1 MLEQWYNPYLFVPF
15 VAWFVAQSIKFIR
28 AAIRG
33 DINLKYFFVSGD
45 MPSAHSAAVC
55 ALAVTALVLNGF
67 TSPIF
72 GLSGFFAAVVI
83 YDSFGV
89 RRASGDQAV
98 VINAILRNIDG
109 KAKGKLSSV
118 KVREV
123 LGHKPEE
130 VVVGAILGALI
141 ALLLNASHLYN

>member
-15 VAWFVAQSIKFIR
+15 VAWLVAQSIKFIR
-28 AAIRG
+28 AALKG
-33 DINLKYFFVSGD
+33 DVNLRYFFVSGD

-67 TSPIF
+67 TSAIF

-98 VINAILRNIDG
+98 VINTILRNIDG

-130 VVVGAILGALI
+130 VVVGAILGAVI
-141 ALLLNASHLYN
+141 ALLLNTAHIYV

>member
-1 MLEQWYNPYLFVPF
+1 MLENWYNPYLFVPF
-15 VAWFVAQSIKFIR
+15 VAWLIAQTIKFIR
-28 AAIRG
+28 AALRG
-33 DINLKYFFVSGD
+33 DVNLRYFFVSGD

-55 ALAVTALVLNGF
+55 ALAVTALILNGF
-67 TSPIF
+67 TSAIF

-98 VINAILRNIDG
+98 VINTILRNIVG
-109 KAKGKLSSV
+109 KAKGELSTV

-130 VVVGAILGALI
+130 VIVGALLGGLV
-141 ALLLNASHLYN
+141 ALLINITHIST

>member
-1 MLEQWYNPYLFVPF
+1 MPEQWYNPYLFVPF
-15 VAWFVAQSIKFIR
+15 VAWLTAQSIKFIR
-28 AAIRG
+28 ASLRG
-33 DINLKYFFVSGD
+33 DVNLKYFFVSGD

-55 ALAVTALVLNGF
+55 ALAVTALILDGF
-67 TSPIF
+67 TSATF
-72 GLSGFFAAVVI
+72 GLSGFFAAVII

-98 VINAILRNIDG
+98 VINTILRNLDG
-109 KAKGKLSSV
+109 KVKGKLSSV

-130 VVVGAILGALI
+130 VVVGAILGAVI
-141 ALLLNASHLYN
+141 ALLLNTSHIYV

>member
-1 MLEQWYNPYLFVPF
+1 MNLADWYNPYLFVPF
-15 VAWFVAQSIKFIR
+15 AAWLVAQSVKFIR
-28 AAIRG
+28 GALKG
-33 DINLKYFFVSGD
+33 DPSLRYFFVSGD

-55 ALAVTALVLNGF
+55 ALAVTALILNGF
-67 TSPIF
+67 SSAIF

-98 VINAILRNIDG
+98 VINTILRNIDG
-109 KAKGKLSSV
+109 KAKGKLSKV

-123 LGHKPEE
+123 LGHKPSE
-130 VVVGAILGALI
+130 VVVGALLGTVV
-141 ALLLNASHLYN
+141 ALLLNASQL